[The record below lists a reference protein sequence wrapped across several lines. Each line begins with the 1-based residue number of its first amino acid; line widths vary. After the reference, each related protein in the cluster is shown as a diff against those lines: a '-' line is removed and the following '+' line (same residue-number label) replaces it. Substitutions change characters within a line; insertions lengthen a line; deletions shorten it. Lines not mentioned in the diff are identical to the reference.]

1 MTAPP
6 LRKVNVAETH
16 KGHAMQLF
24 GLEKQIEEFKA
35 AVTPPVVIADYRL
48 RLRIM
53 RFTTFRRL
61 IKLSCK
67 IWKTNMGPTWRRQL
81 ERETH

>member
-6 LRKVNVAETH
+6 LRKVNVADTH

-35 AVTPPVVIADYRL
+35 AVTPPVVFADYRL

-53 RFTTFRRL
+53 TFLIFRRL
-61 IKLSCK
+61 IRLSCR
-67 IWKTNMGPTWRRQL
+67 I
-81 ERETH
+81 